1 MLFKECR
8 KIVSKTDGI
17 SIMLSSI
24 GDVYDTYISIE
35 QVPNRFNNFEVIGFS
50 SLDVIPVL
58 LDGKKAT
65 IRRGIEFYLNDKINI
80 IDNE

>member
-1 MLFKECR
+1 M
-8 KIVSKTDGI
+8 
-17 SIMLSSI
+17 
-24 GDVYDTYISIE
+24 TYISIE